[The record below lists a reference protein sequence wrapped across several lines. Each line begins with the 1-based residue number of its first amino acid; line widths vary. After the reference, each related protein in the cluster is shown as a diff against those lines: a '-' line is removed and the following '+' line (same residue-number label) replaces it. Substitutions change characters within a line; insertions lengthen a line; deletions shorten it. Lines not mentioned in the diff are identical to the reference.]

1 MFESYIEQSEK
12 NTSRS
17 LLMSSAAAVVHADR
31 PRLSLSRVWGA
42 HPLLRYILKRLLISI
57 FLVFGVTLITFI
69 LTNLVPA
76 DPVNSI
82 LGEQEANDP
91 TAVARAR
98 ARLGLDK
105 PLVVQYG
112 IYLLRLMHLD
122 FGTSFLTKQPV
133 LDDLKTVF
141 PATLELGG
149 FVFIITIILG
159 VLLGLYA
166 ALHHRRF
173 GDQLIRVISLGGV
186 SIPTFWLAALCY
198 YTLFYKLGLFPGSG
212 RLDSRMTAP
221 PSVTG
226 LYTIDSLLAGDWST
240 FTNALWHLCLPGFVL
255 ATAFLS
261 SLMRFVRSSVLEV
274 MNQDYV
280 TSARARG
287 LSSRKVVFG
296 YILRGASVPILNR
309 TGLLFAS
316 LITGSVMTESIFA
329 WNGLGQY
336 AYKATMA
343 LDLQGIM
350 GVGIVIGVVYIGV
363 NFAVDIIT
371 GFVDKRVRIK

>member
-1 MFESYIEQSEK
+1 
-12 NTSRS
+12 
-17 LLMSSAAAVVHADR
+17 MSTATAVVHPER
-31 PRLSLSRVWGA
+31 QGLSLSKIWGS

-91 TAVARAR
+91 DAVARAR

-105 PLVVQYG
+105 PLLVQYG
-112 IYLLRLMHLD
+112 IYLLRLVHLD

-166 ALHHRRF
+166 ALRHRRF
-173 GDQLIRVISLGGV
+173 ADQLIRVISLGGV

-221 PSVTG
+221 PTVTG
-226 LYTIDSLLAGDWST
+226 LYTIDSLIAGDWST
-240 FTNALWHLCLPGFVL
+240 FANALWHLCLPGFVL

-280 TSARARG
+280 TSAKARG